1 VLSSYERIFSDSGV
15 ILKKELSVNIYPLHI
30 DTSQIK
36 QVILNILYNAVE
48 CMTGKGG
55 AIIIKTEP
63 LSGEEGVTISVGD
76 TGGGIP
82 PEILDNIFNPF
93 FTTKRQGT
101 GLGLS
106 LSKKIIESH
115 GGTIGID
122 NRIGEGATFI
132 INLPRRQK

>member
-1 VLSSYERIFSDSGV
+1 MS
-15 ILKKELSVNIYPLHI
+15 
-30 DTSQIK
+30 
-36 QVILNILYNAVE
+36 
-48 CMTGKGG
+48 
-55 AIIIKTEP
+55 
-63 LSGEEGVTISVGD
+63 ISD

-93 FTTKRQGT
+93 FTTKNHGT

-106 LSKKIIESH
+106 LSKKIIENH

-132 INLPRRQK
+132 INLPAKQDSRIQGVKGSEY

>member
-1 VLSSYERIFSDSGV
+1 
-15 ILKKELSVNIYPLHI
+15 
-30 DTSQIK
+30 
-36 QVILNILYNAVE
+36 
-48 CMTGKGG
+48 MTGKGG